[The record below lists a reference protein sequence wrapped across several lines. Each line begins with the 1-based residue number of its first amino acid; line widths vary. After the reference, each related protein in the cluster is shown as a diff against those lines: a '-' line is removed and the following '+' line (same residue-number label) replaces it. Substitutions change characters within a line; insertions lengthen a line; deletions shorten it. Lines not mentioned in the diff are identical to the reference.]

1 MKSQRLSLSTM
12 TLAVS
17 VALTQISSAYAQ
29 TPTPEAD
36 PPTEATT
43 ATAEQSDALE
53 LDSIVVTGTSAA
65 ISKMKQSVSIST
77 LSLES
82 IKQSNATSAAEV
94 LRSIPGV
101 RSESSGGESNAN
113 VTTRGVPISAGG
125 ARYVQFQEDGLPI
138 LQFGDIQFG
147 TPDTFMRVDSVLD
160 RLEVIRGGSAS
171 TAATNAPGG
180 IFNFISK
187 TGEDKGG
194 TVGISKGLDYS
205 STRYDFGYGG
215 DISDDLR
222 YYVGGFYRNGEG
234 VRNGGVDVEQG
245 GQIRGNITK
254 SFDGGY
260 IRLSFKHLDDHAPT
274 LLPVPVRFNANGS
287 ISTIPGIDP
296 RNASFYSPYWNLDS
310 TLTVN
315 NGRVSSNINEG
326 QTAKTDSF
334 GAEVSFDLGNGF
346 QFTDK
351 FRTAKNSGRFIG
363 IFPGNDVAAAP
374 VGTTY
379 ATGPRAGQ
387 AYAGNAFTA
396 VVFNTSVDDL
406 SLLANDLKISK
417 NFETQDGAT
426 FDLSAGI
433 YNSTQTIGTTW
444 SFNQYLLEATGNKPA
459 ILNSPGFIN
468 GSSAFGGCCQN
479 FIDADFRTTAPNV
492 SLAFQ
497 SGPWNIDASIRRDEL
512 KATGTV
518 NQTLYLAANSGI
530 RYDASLARQINY
542 KVSNTS
548 FSFGGNYRVNDDLS
562 LFLRYSDGASFNAD
576 RNIFFAD
583 ARAFNGSSPIPI
595 NEVKQT
601 EIGVKYRNGGFSSFV
616 TLFQAK
622 TDETNIDV
630 TTVPINRSTT
640 SYDAKGIEFEGG
652 WRIGGFKLTG
662 GVTFTDATVTAS
674 TNALIVNKTPKRQ
687 ADWLYQLSATYD
699 LNQFTFGA
707 NVIGTTD
714 SKDDSPAGPVSVT
727 LPGYNVVNAFGTYH
741 ISDKAEVSL
750 GVNNLFNK
758 LGFTES
764 NDGRGAARAI
774 NGRSSNISLRYSF

>member
-1 MKSQRLSLSTM
+1 MKMKSQRLSLSSM

-17 VALTQISSAYAQ
+17 VALVQMTNAYAQ
-29 TPTPEAD
+29 TPPPDTEKTAD
-36 PPTEATT
+36 TT
-43 ATAEQSDALE
+43 KTADSDVLE
-53 LDSIVVTGTSAA
+53 LDSMVVTGTSTA

-101 RSESSGGESNAN
+101 RAESSGGESNAN

-147 TPDTFMRVDSVLD
+147 TPDTWMRVDSVLD

-215 DISDDLR
+215 EISDDLR

-234 VRNGGVDVEQG
+234 VRNGGVDVEKG

-296 RNASFYSPYWNLDS
+296 RDASFYSPYWNLDN
-310 TLTVN
+310 TLTIN
-315 NGRVSSNINEG
+315 NGRVSNNINDG
-326 QTAKTDSF
+326 QTAKTNSL

-351 FRTAKNSGRFIG
+351 FRTAKNTGRFIG

-374 VGTTY
+374 AGTTY
-379 ATGPRAGQ
+379 ATGPLAGQ
-387 AYAGNAFTA
+387 AYTGNAFIA

-406 SLLANDLKISK
+406 SLLANDLKVSK
-417 NFETQDGAT
+417 NFETQNGAKI
-426 FDLSAGI
+426 DLSAGI

-444 SFNQYLLEATGNKPA
+444 NFNQYLLEATGNKPA
-459 ILNSPGFIN
+459 VLNSPSIIN
-468 GSSAFGGCCQN
+468 GSAGFGGCCQN

-492 SLAFQ
+492 SLAFE
-497 SGPWNIDASIRRDEL
+497 SGAWNFDASVRRDQL
-512 KATGTV
+512 KATGIV

-548 FSFGGNYRVNDDLS
+548 YSLGGNYRFNDDVS
-562 LFLRYSDGASFNAD
+562 LFLRYSEGASFNAD

-583 ARAFNGSSPIPI
+583 ARAFNGSSPVPI

-601 EIGVKYRNGGFSSFV
+601 ELGVKYRNGGFSSFV

-630 TTVPINRSTT
+630 TTVPIRRTTT

-652 WRIGGFKLTG
+652 YRVGGLKLTA

-674 TNALIVNKTPKRQ
+674 TNPLIVNKTPRRQ
-687 ADWLYQLSATYD
+687 ADWLYQFGATYD
-699 LNQFTFGA
+699 VNQFTFGA
-707 NVIGTTD
+707 NLIGTTD
-714 SKDDSPAGPVSVT
+714 SKDDSPAGPISVK
-727 LPGYNVVNAFGTYH
+727 LPGYNVVNAFGTYN
-741 ISDKAEVSL
+741 ISEKAAVSI

-774 NGRSSNISLRYSF
+774 NGRSSNISLKYSF